1 MFSLFHRVYNQPSD
15 EDLESLQTCQLLDEW
30 EQELKS
36 LKNYKESVDHILT
49 KHHVIQL
56 YLQKNLL
63 PFPAD
68 WPGWYYPKKL
78 IANNCSGKYSSIIPE
93 QGQFHVSLNA
103 VEDTVLIFKLFF
115 DKLFSHLFGGVLQK
129 RPRPYQ
135 SSLCVTA
142 ALLGWLM
149 VREKVLQKFG
159 LCKSH
164 EFVSTLYLLEDVVP
178 LVYFQYQIFRSGNLD
193 LYISVMSQMAILFN
207 IWRRKHYDKS
217 TLSFLSDWD
226 YQKNFLANYWQCKKQ
241 WLYLFVE
248 KKIEIW
254 HSLLRAHTQSQDD
267 ATAIVACEQ
276 ALWPGLR
283 VWGRGKGEGR
293 GRRESLQR
301 CLTNSNAAPML
312 PVVPRCPS
320 CQNLANQR
328 KPETSVNVTNT
339 LKIIFPGNSL
349 ASA

>member
-15 EDLESLQTCQLLDEW
+15 EDLESLQTCQLLDEC

-68 WPGWYYPKKL
+68 WAGWYYPKKL
-78 IANNCSGKYSSIIPE
+78 IANNCSRKYSSIIPE

-103 VEDTVLIFKLFF
+103 VEDTVLIFKHFF

-135 SSLCVTA
+135 SSLCVTS

-178 LVYFQYQIFRSGNLD
+178 LVYFQYQIFRSRNLD

-207 IWRRKHYDKS
+207 IWHRKHYDKS

-226 YQKNFLANYWQCKKQ
+226 YQKNFLPNYWQCKTQ

-254 HSLLRAHTQSQDD
+254 HSLLRAHTQSHDD
-267 ATAIVACEQ
+267 ATAIGRVAKTI
-276 ALWPGLR
+276 ASTGFLANFWGAFVPGYL
-283 VWGRGKGEGR
+283 RGKSIFDFWLIAGKLAEFILLLFS
-293 GRRESLQR
+293 EIAKN
-301 CLTNSNAAPML
+301 TNRVHMVSNTEK
-312 PVVPRCPS
+312 
-320 CQNLANQR
+320 NLIQQ
-328 KPETSVNVTNT
+328 S
-339 LKIIFPGNSL
+339 FS
-349 ASA
+349 